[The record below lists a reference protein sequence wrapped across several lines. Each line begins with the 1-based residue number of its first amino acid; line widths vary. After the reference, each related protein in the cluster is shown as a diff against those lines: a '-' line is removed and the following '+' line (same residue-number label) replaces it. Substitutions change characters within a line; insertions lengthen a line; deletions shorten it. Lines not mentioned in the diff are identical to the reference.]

1 MAALA
6 LKAEKKILRKAVA
19 AKLRDLTSDHIQ
31 AQSRGVTA
39 RVLALPSFIQ
49 SKSVGCYLSMPSG
62 EVDTSSVAR
71 EILRSGKTL
80 FVPKI
85 DTATEGRME
94 LLQIYDE
101 DDLNSL
107 PSGVWGIKEPNRLR
121 DELPR
126 TTIDVS
132 LDMILVPGLAFDRSL
147 SRLGHGKGYY
157 DRFITAY
164 AKSSRPPPLL
174 GLPISFQHWLMNSYA
189 IFTVGLALR
198 EQLLDSNAVP
208 IGGHDWEMDYIITD
222 EGVSCSENKVQT

>member
-6 LKAEKKILRKAVA
+6 LKAEKKILRKAMTT
-19 AKLRDLTSDHIQ
+19 KLRDISSTHIQ
-31 AQSRGVTA
+31 DQSRGMTA
-39 RVLALPSFIQ
+39 RVLSLPSFVQ
-49 SKSVGCYLSMPSG
+49 SKSISCYLSMPSG
-62 EVDTSSVAR
+62 EIDTSSLVR

-85 DTATEGRME
+85 DLTTDGRME

-107 PSGVWGIKEPNRLR
+107 PSGVWGIKEPNRLHNEQPPN
-121 DELPR
+121 D
-126 TTIDVS
+126 IG

-164 AKSSRPPPLL
+164 TESGRPSPLL
-174 GLPISFQHWLMNSYA
+174 
-189 IFTVGLALR
+189 VGLALR
-198 EQLLDSNAVP
+198 EQLLDSNSVP
-208 IGGHDWEMDYIITD
+208 TGDHDWKMNCLITD
-222 EGVSCSENKVQT
+222 QESIQQ